1 MGVGVGSLVDPK
13 NFNGL
18 AHFCEHMLSMG
29 TEKNPGIKEYSE
41 SIATAGGWDNAF
53 TMPWMTNYH
62 YTVSNEE
69 LYKILTMFADQ
80 FISPKFDASA
90 VDNEI
95 NAVNSEA
102 VNSYK
107 SDSRRIYG
115 LQRLVCDKDSP
126 LSNYQ
131 CGNLDTLKKEG
142 VREQMIQYYEKYY
155 SSDIMTLCVC
165 SNKDLDDLESK
176 VVELFSLIKNKNNGV
191 VSFANLPSPYS
202 DTLFSTLLKVVPL
215 KEMDDLSLQFMLP
228 SYYKQNIAQK
238 PMRYYS
244 H

>member
-80 FISPKFDASA
+80 FISPKVLYHPF
-90 VDNEI
+90 
-95 NAVNSEA
+95 
-102 VNSYK
+102 
-107 SDSRRIYG
+107 
-115 LQRLVCDKDSP
+115 
-126 LSNYQ
+126 
-131 CGNLDTLKKEG
+131 
-142 VREQMIQYYEKYY
+142 
-155 SSDIMTLCVC
+155 
-165 SNKDLDDLESK
+165 
-176 VVELFSLIKNKNNGV
+176 
-191 VSFANLPSPYS
+191 
-202 DTLFSTLLKVVPL
+202 
-215 KEMDDLSLQFMLP
+215 
-228 SYYKQNIAQK
+228 
-238 PMRYYS
+238 
-244 H
+244 